1 MKIIQCNICK
11 NKNKSPLTF
20 LNLNFIHNQHPKS
33 FYTIL
38 TLITTALY
46 HNVVYKKRKFFEIRI
61 QPLSYATQLTS
72 FVSCVNGSKL
82 GSFFNNY
89 LVLFYL
95 YLYIHLFFFFATR
108 LFLILP
114 IRRRKIYNR
123 SQLEI
128 SVTVSATL
136 IPVIGNEITIR

>member
-1 MKIIQCNICK
+1 MIQNTHLQYNVSYYAWKIYNVIFAKIK
-11 NKNKSPLTF
+11 TKVLLSFELK
-20 LNLNFIHNQHPKS
+20 FIHIQHPKS

-89 LVLFYL
+89 LVLFLPLFMYTSL
-95 YLYIHLFFFFATR
+95 LFFC
-108 LFLILP
+108 
-114 IRRRKIYNR
+114 N
-123 SQLEI
+123 Q
-128 SVTVSATL
+128 TVSDTPYTTKENL
-136 IPVIGNEITIR
+136 

>member
-1 MKIIQCNICK
+1 MDDIKHSFAVQCIILRMKIIQCNICK

-20 LNLNFIHNQHPKS
+20 SNLILIHNQHPKS

-38 TLITTALY
+38 TLIATALY

-89 LVLFYL
+89 LVLFLPLFIYTSL
-95 YLYIHLFFFFATR
+95 LFFC
-108 LFLILP
+108 
-114 IRRRKIYNR
+114 N
-123 SQLEI
+123 Q
-128 SVTVSATL
+128 TVSDTPYTTKENL
-136 IPVIGNEITIR
+136 

>member
-1 MKIIQCNICK
+1 MDDTKHSFAVQCIILRMKNIQYNICK

-20 LNLNFIHNQHPKS
+20 SNLILIHNQHPKS

-95 YLYIHLFFFFATR
+95 SLYIHLFF
-108 LFLILP
+108 LFC
-114 IRRRKIYNR
+114 N
-123 SQLEI
+123 Q
-128 SVTVSATL
+128 TVSDTPYTTKENL
-136 IPVIGNEITIR
+136 